1 MNWLQV
7 KSIDRTVGD
16 KWAASG
22 VMAWP
27 WKIMTDVTQRDSE
40 RGTNYSWKARR
51 ERRREGPKR
60 PEWRRSGCNLLTNSS
75 CNWTGPHIYFDIMH
89 CTCALWETF
98 STLKFVKSR
107 TDRRLPRVLGHWWAA
122 ETCWGDSSCFK
133 VGPVSFV
140 DMFCFHYNLIWPKH
154 GKKWKALP
162 PFPCSCFSGP
172 NSFFPPPT
180 QKKVSTLCAPQVK
193 TLISVYI
200 VELSGTV

>member
-1 MNWLQV
+1 MSGLSSHGVTLQDN
-7 KSIDRTVGD
+7 DRRHTER
-16 KWAASG
+16 
-22 VMAWP
+22 
-27 WKIMTDVTQRDSE
+27 QRARNKLLME
-40 RGTNYSWKARR
+40 GKKRKEEGGTEKARM
-51 ERRREGPKR
+51 KKK
-60 PEWRRSGCNLLTNSS
+60 WMQFTDKFIL

-89 CTCALWETF
+89 YSSGLWETF

-154 GKKWKALP
+154 GKKWKAHP

-200 VELSGTV
+200 VEPSGTV

>member
-1 MNWLQV
+1 MSGLSSHGVTLQDN
-7 KSIDRTVGD
+7 DRRHTER
-16 KWAASG
+16 
-22 VMAWP
+22 
-27 WKIMTDVTQRDSE
+27 QRARNKLLME
-40 RGTNYSWKARR
+40 GKKRKEEGGTEKARM
-51 ERRREGPKR
+51 KKK
-60 PEWRRSGCNLLTNSS
+60 WMQFTDKFIL

-154 GKKWKALP
+154 GEKWKALP
-162 PFPCSCFSGP
+162 PFPFSLLMFFRSKLLLPTSNSEEGLYSLCSSGKD
-172 NSFFPPPT
+172 T
-180 QKKVSTLCAPQVK
+180 YLCIYCRTLWNCLN
-193 TLISVYI
+193 TLIV
-200 VELSGTV
+200 L

>member
-1 MNWLQV
+1 
-7 KSIDRTVGD
+7 
-16 KWAASG
+16 
-22 VMAWP
+22 MAWP
-27 WKIMTDVTQRDSE
+27 CKIMTDVTQRDSE

-51 ERRREGPKR
+51 ERRKEGPKR

-89 CTCALWETF
+89 YSSGLWETF

-133 VGPVSFV
+133 VGHVSFV
-140 DMFCFHYNLIWPKH
+140 DMFCFHYNLIRPKH
-154 GKKWKALP
+154 GEKWKALP

-180 QKKVSTLCAPQVK
+180 QKKDSTLCAPQVK
-193 TLISVYI
+193 TLIYVYI
-200 VELSGTV
+200 VEPSGTV

>member
-1 MNWLQV
+1 MSGLSSHGVTLQDN
-7 KSIDRTVGD
+7 DRRHTER
-16 KWAASG
+16 
-22 VMAWP
+22 
-27 WKIMTDVTQRDSE
+27 QRARNKLLME
-40 RGTNYSWKARR
+40 GKKRKEEGGTEKARM
-51 ERRREGPKR
+51 KKK
-60 PEWRRSGCNLLTNSS
+60 WMQFTDKFIS

-89 CTCALWETF
+89 CTCGLWETF

-140 DMFCFHYNLIWPKH
+140 DMFCFHYNLIRPKH

>member
-1 MNWLQV
+1 MSGLSSHGVTLQDN
-7 KSIDRTVGD
+7 DRRHTER
-16 KWAASG
+16 
-22 VMAWP
+22 
-27 WKIMTDVTQRDSE
+27 QRARNKLLME
-40 RGTNYSWKARR
+40 GKKRKEEGGTEKARM
-51 ERRREGPKR
+51 KKK
-60 PEWRRSGCNLLTNSS
+60 WMQITDKFIL

-89 CTCALWETF
+89 CTCGLWETF

-107 TDRRLPRVLGHWWAA
+107 TDRRLPRALGHWWAA

-133 VGPVSFV
+133 VGHVSFV

-154 GKKWKALP
+154 GEKWKALP

-180 QKKVSTLCAPQVK
+180 QKKDSTLCAPQVK

-200 VELSGTV
+200 VEPSGTV